1 MEPKQEKEKGLK
13 RFKNIIDPAMT
24 RICVYIIATV
34 SILYLL
40 YHLSGTIFSL
50 CNTFIAM
57 IGNVFYL
64 LRSVFWGFFL
74 AYLLMPVTDFLQSKL
89 ANAKFNKKGKS
100 MRSAAVAL
108 TVIIVVAT
116 ITIFFSVLI
125 STFTS
130 QVQIADLESIVSFF
144 TGISSNISAFYQQ
157 VTDMFARMSISSVQ
171 LQEWGNAVI
180 QTLSNVAAGIGKGI
194 MTGIEN
200 IPNFLSQFFFVFIFA
215 IWFLLDG
222 AGIAGYWSK
231 VMYAVFNDN
240 VREKISQFL
249 EDADQ
254 VFSGYI
260 RGQMLDAVIMMLMI
274 SVLLSL
280 CKVPFAVTIGV
291 LAGIGNLIPYVGP
304 FIAYMGVIVVCLVNG
319 QFSKMILS
327 LVLLWIIQSVDG
339 NVINPK
345 LLGTHVH
352 IHPMYV
358 IIVLIIGGSWGGL
371 LGMLFA
377 VPIGALVKLQFDR
390 IIKIYTDKKIK
401 REFPDKEEKENS

>member
-1 MEPKQEKEKGLK
+1 MEPKNEKEKGLK
-13 RFKNIIDPAMT
+13 WFKNIIDPAMT
-24 RICVYIIATV
+24 RICIYVIGTV

-40 YHLSGTIFSL
+40 YHLSGTIFTL
-50 CNTFIAM
+50 CNTFFAM
-57 IGNVFYL
+57 IGNIFYL

-108 TVIIVVAT
+108 TILIVIAT

-130 QVQIADLESIVSFF
+130 QVQIADIDSIIGFF
-144 TGISSNISAFYQQ
+144 NGIASNISAFYQQ
-157 VTDMFARMSISSVQ
+157 VSHTFTQLSISSVQ
-171 LQEWGNAVI
+171 LQEWANAVVT
-180 QTLSNVAAGIGKGI
+180 TLSNVAAGIGRGI
-194 MTGIEN
+194 MSGIEN

-215 IWFLLDG
+215 IWFLIDG

-231 VMYAVFNDN
+231 VMYAVFNDH

-274 SVLLSL
+274 SVLLSI

-304 FIAYMGVIVVCLVNG
+304 FIAYVGVIVVCLVNG
-319 QFSKMILS
+319 AFSKMILS
-327 LVLLWIIQSVDG
+327 LVLLWVIQSVDG

-345 LLGTHVH
+345 LLGSHVH

-377 VPIGALVKLQFDR
+377 VPIGALLKLQFDR
-390 IIKIYTDKKIK
+390 IIKVYTDKKIK
-401 REFPDKEEKENS
+401 REFPDTEKESE